1 MNTVSKALKRQTI
14 FDFELWYYI
23 LDHAYD
29 SLDNDMSFALSN
41 LELSNE
47 QIYIIGVTILIQYF
61 IRWFIHTS
69 G

>member
-1 MNTVSKALKRQTI
+1 MLDEL
-14 FDFELWYYI
+14 FDFKLWYYI